1 MREGKSVRLFLAE
14 GSMGGLV
21 TAEIMNWTGH
31 LLAVQRSGLREL
43 LKRPESSRTGVYVLI
58 GESPESLGGQQVY
71 VGEGD
76 DVSRRLKDHE
86 GKKDF
91 WDRVV
96 VLTSKDSNLTKA
108 HVRYLEARLIAM
120 ARQTKRSEVTN
131 GNSGTNSDNLLPE
144 ADRSDMEHYLAQAS
158 IVLPVLQVNVFRS
171 SSQVHLA
178 NADTSTLEDTAQ
190 TVFVTGLK
198 GETWARAHE
207 VDGEFTVLE
216 GSRAKPW
223 SGTAH
228 SYAGLQNKLFND
240 GTLVPTADGSWYTFT
255 HNQVFSSASA
265 ASAAVLGRNSNGKLE
280 WKLEATSS
288 TYAQWLEQRAKRV
301 VAAVYA
307 GVASAEAAPS

>member
-31 LLAVQRSGLREL
+31 LLAVQRSGLIEL

-71 VGEGD
+71 IGEGD

-131 GNSGTNSDNLLPE
+131 GNSGTNSTDNLLPE

-171 SSQVHLA
+171 SPPIHLT

-223 SGTAH
+223 SGTTH

-240 GTLVPTADGSWYTFT
+240 GTLVPTEDGSWYTFT

-280 WKLEATSS
+280 WKLEATST

-301 VAAVYA
+301 VAAD
-307 GVASAEAAPS
+307 ASAEAAPS